1 MMRLFP
7 QKGDSKMIRYM
18 TAGESHGKGLVAII
32 DGVPSQ
38 LELSADDIDIFL
50 AGRQKGYGR
59 GGRQKI
65 ESDKVEI
72 ISGVRHG
79 RTIGSPIALLIKNR
93 DFVSWR
99 DMMSCEPVK
108 MPVKEFVVPRPGH
121 ADLSG
126 GMKYG
131 HYDLRN
137 VLERASARE
146 TAARVAAGAVCI
158 KALAALGVRVLGY
171 VTSIGGIKAEDPV
184 LPIMKIEERMRAV
197 QKKVPGDLRVADA
210 KAAVKMIKKIDI
222 AAAAGDTLGGT
233 VKVLA
238 EGLPAGL
245 GDYTQWD
252 KKLDARIAAAL
263 MSIQAFKAVG
273 FGAGFSYA
281 GSYGSK
287 IHDAIYYSRLRG
299 YYRKTNNAGGI
310 EGGMTNGMPIDVSA
324 AVKPIS
330 TVKKGVQSV
339 DCRAR
344 KPSRTVYERSDVCAV
359 PAASVIAASVVSIEF
374 LSAVLETAG
383 GSSMGL
389 VSKNFENYKKYVKK
403 Y

>member
-1 MMRLFP
+1 M
-7 QKGDSKMIRYM
+7 RYM

-197 QKKVPGDLRVADA
+197 QKKVPGD
-210 KAAVKMIKKIDI
+210 
-222 AAAAGDTLGGT
+222 
-233 VKVLA
+233 
-238 EGLPAGL
+238 
-245 GDYTQWD
+245 
-252 KKLDARIAAAL
+252 
-263 MSIQAFKAVG
+263 
-273 FGAGFSYA
+273 
-281 GSYGSK
+281 
-287 IHDAIYYSRLRG
+287 
-299 YYRKTNNAGGI
+299 
-310 EGGMTNGMPIDVSA
+310 
-324 AVKPIS
+324 
-330 TVKKGVQSV
+330 
-339 DCRAR
+339 
-344 KPSRTVYERSDVCAV
+344 
-359 PAASVIAASVVSIEF
+359 
-374 LSAVLETAG
+374 
-383 GSSMGL
+383 
-389 VSKNFENYKKYVKK
+389 
-403 Y
+403 